1 METNLAKVYVI
12 IFVVGILS
20 IIGYGAKYYY
30 DTTQNRIAVLTKN
43 NATLTAAAETAE
55 KSITA
60 LKSNIDKMAKL
71 NSKLQ
76 VKLQKAESYGDE
88 LRSKLSKL
96 NLVVEAFK
104 DSKVL
109 EGKMNGASANL
120 WRGIMEETGNTNKY
134 DNPIWLQRPDSTGGN
149 KNSDQSRTNNDSS
162 GGQTETITTD

>member
-30 DTTQNRIAVLTKN
+30 DTTQNTIAVLTKN
-43 NATLTAAAETAE
+43 NATLKAAVETSE

-60 LKSNIDKMAKL
+60 LRSNIDKMAKL
-71 NSKLQ
+71 NNKLQ

-88 LRSKLSKL
+88 LRTKLSKL

-109 EGKMNGASANL
+109 EGKMNGATAKI
-120 WRGIMEETGNTNKY
+120 WRGIMEESGNTNKY
-134 DNPIWLQRPDSTGGN
+134 DDPNWLQRPDTGAGN
-149 KNSDQSRTNNDSS
+149 KNSDKDREINSSS
-162 GGQTETITTD
+162 GSKTKTTTVN